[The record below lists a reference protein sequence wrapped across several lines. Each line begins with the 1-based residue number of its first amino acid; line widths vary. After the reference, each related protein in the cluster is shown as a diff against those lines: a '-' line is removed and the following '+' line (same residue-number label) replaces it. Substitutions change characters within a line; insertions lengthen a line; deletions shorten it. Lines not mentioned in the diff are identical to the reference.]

1 MAEGWLKPIL
11 NPLLMPAI
19 KNPTSD
25 LSGWTASEALQWR
38 TFKGV
43 VIYAAYCGTF
53 VVWSADAI
61 CEFH

>member
-1 MAEGWLKPIL
+1 MAKGQLKPIL

-25 LSGWTASEALQWR
+25 LSGCASNKSFQWR
-38 TFKGV
+38 TFRGV
-43 VIYAAYCGTF
+43 VIYAATCGTF
-53 VVWSADAI
+53 VVCSADAI